1 MNDKQVKEFELMT
14 KEMMIW
20 MDRNCHPHTK
30 LILNSTSAEI
40 VEGVACNTNDDLVD

>member
-14 KEMMIW
+14 KEMMLW
-20 MDRNCHPHTK
+20 MDRNLHPHTK

-40 VEGVACNTNDDLVD
+40 VEGIICNTNDDLVD